1 MAAVRASCAAPAAA
15 PAGIGGGLGDF
26 DLSQQVYTI
35 MSYNDGWQTSPYG
48 QPRSGGITG
57 TEVDH
62 FGWVGT
68 LSPLDI
74 AVIQDK
80 YGVNEDAA
88 PATTLT
94 RSPTPAGPGMFYSSI
109 WDTAGTDQIVYVGA
123 RDATIDLRPATLAI

>member
-1 MAAVRASCAAPAAA
+1 
-15 PAGIGGGLGDF
+15 
-26 DLSQQVYTI
+26 

-80 YGVNEDAA
+80 YGVNADTAAGDDTYTLADA
-88 PATTLT
+88 
-94 RSPTPAGPGMFYSSI
+94 SGPGVFHSSI

-123 RDATIDLRPATLAI
+123 RDATHRPARGDARL